1 MSPLTLTPVA
11 LVRVR
16 NADSFCGR
24 DLEFPVDAASTGALV
39 DLIANFTKSMH
50 GTAPHSR
57 ISFDSDAL
65 AAPCSGKPPSN
76 TSIDQTDMKALSEAV
91 DFMIV
96 MDCECMTLFIC
107 SPANA

>member
-16 NADSFCGR
+16 HADSFCGR
-24 DLEFPVDAASTGALV
+24 DLEFSVDAASTGDLV
-39 DLIANFTKSMH
+39 DLIANFTGAMH
-50 GTAPHSR
+50 RVAPHSR

-96 MDCECMTLFIC
+96 MDCECMTLSIC
-107 SPANA
+107 SPAG